1 MNQKG
6 SVLILTVIAVLILS
20 VLAAGLLTVGRTETI
35 STQNYQLKKKAYYE
49 AVRGLEEIRDTYI
62 HKKINLG
69 SIKLWPDDTLR
80 EGEYG
85 LKYSYITGTL
95 IDLEGIK
102 TYGYAEPSG
111 IIDSGINAP
120 PPTAM
125 SQSLEVGD
133 EYSEG
138 MGGRATI
145 YLVPVT
151 SEVNYARTSAYTEI
165 VAGIYGFEETTEPPS
180 GN

>member
-1 MNQKG
+1 MKERG
-6 SVLILTVIAVLILS
+6 SILILTIISVLILS
-20 VLAAGLLTVGRTETI
+20 VLAAGLLTVGRTETV
-35 STQNYQLKKKAYYE
+35 STQNYQLQKKAFYE
-49 AVRGLEEIRDTYI
+49 AITGLEEIRDTYI
-62 HKKINLG
+62 NKKQNLS
-69 SIKLWPDDTLR
+69 SILLWPDDTK
-80 EGEYG
+80 ETKENGIE
-85 LKYSYITGTL
+85 YSYITGTL

-102 TYGYAEPSG
+102 TVGTAEPSG
-111 IIDSGINAP
+111 IIDSGLNAP

-151 SEVNYARTSAYTEI
+151 SEVSYARSSAYTEI
-165 VAGIYGFEETTEPPS
+165 IAGIYGFEETVEPE
-180 GN
+180 N

>member
-1 MNQKG
+1 MKEKG
-6 SVLILTVIAVLILS
+6 SVLILTIISVLVLS
-20 VLAAGLLTVGRTETI
+20 VLATGLLTVGRTESV
-35 STQNYQLKKKAYYE
+35 STQNYHLKKKAYYE

-62 HKKINLG
+62 HKKQNLG
-69 SIKLWPDDTLR
+69 LIKLWPDDTKR
-80 EGEYG
+80 AGENG
-85 LKYSYITGTL
+85 IEFCYITGTL
-95 IDLEGIK
+95 VDLEGIR
-102 TYGYAEPSG
+102 YGLYTDPSG
-111 IIDSGINAP
+111 IIDSGLTAP

-151 SEVNYARTSAYTEI
+151 SEVTYATTAAYTEI
-165 VAGIYGFEETTEPPS
+165 VAGIYGFEETVEP
-180 GN
+180 N